1 MKITKIIEETK
12 SISSNIKNA
21 YIDFS
26 KMTISLVAV
35 VSDVI
40 KNGKPV
46 IGYGFNSN
54 GRYGQGHLIRE
65 RFRPRLLEAKTE
77 TILNVDKTNF
87 DPQKMWDIMMKN
99 EKPGGHGERSVAV
112 GTIDMAIWDLVSKI
126 EEKPLYKVLSEKYGN
141 GNPNRDVFV
150 YAAGGYYWP
159 EQGIVGLTDE
169 IKKYLDL
176 GYSVVKKKIGGA
188 SLSEDCK
195 RIEAVLKILGPNDR
209 LAVDAN
215 GRFDLKTAIDYAKK
229 LSNYNLFL
237 Y

>member
-1 MKITKIIEETK
+1 MKITNIIEETK

-35 VSDVI
+35 CSDVI

-65 RFRPRLLEAKTE
+65 RFRPRLLEALPKDIINE
-77 TILNVDKTNF
+77 DGTNF
-87 DPQKMWDIMMKN
+87 DPHKMWNIMMKN

-112 GTIDMAIWDLVSKI
+112 GTIDMAIWDLISKI
-126 EEKPLYKVLSEKYGN
+126 EEKPLYQVLAERYGN
-141 GNPNRDVFV
+141 SIPNRNVFV

-159 EQGIVGLTDE
+159 DQGLQGLTDE

-188 SLSEDCK
+188 SLSEDSK
-195 RIEAVLKILGPNDR
+195 ELRQ
-209 LAVDAN
+209 
-215 GRFDLKTAIDYAKK
+215 Y
-229 LSNYNLFL
+229 
-237 Y
+237 